1 MGSRNV
7 KSNNT
12 SVPSETGSVFLLRL
26 PMGKEG
32 VRRPDRIP
40 VATNQRLP
48 FRHSPVNHCGFSCA
62 KAVIYSNGPTFVS
75 SAVLCKSLPLSRVTS
90 SGSGLNKH
98 LHVKS

>member
-1 MGSRNV
+1 MGGRNV

-12 SVPSETGSVFLLRL
+12 SVPSETGSMFLLRL

-48 FRHSPVNHCGFSCA
+48 FRHSPVNHRGFSCA

-75 SAVLCKSLPLSRVTS
+75 SAVSHCPFLVLPPVGQAST
-90 SGSGLNKH
+90 NIYM
-98 LHVKS
+98 